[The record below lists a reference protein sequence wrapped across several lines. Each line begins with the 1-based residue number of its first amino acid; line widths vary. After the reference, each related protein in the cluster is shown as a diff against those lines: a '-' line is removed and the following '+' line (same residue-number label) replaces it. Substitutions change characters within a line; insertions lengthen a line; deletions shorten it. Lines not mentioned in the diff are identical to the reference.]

1 MFKALGN
8 TAKYSHC
15 GGFALLRR
23 SHGGHIHYF
32 NTSKNMLRDAFSFLR
47 QSQNGAGDNALIQ
60 FEKALNMIKTKEYFA
75 DNDLQTAN
83 ILMKIK

>member
-1 MFKALGN
+1 
-8 TAKYSHC
+8 
-15 GGFALLRR
+15 
-23 SHGGHIHYF
+23 
-32 NTSKNMLRDAFSFLR
+32 MLRDAFSFLR

-60 FEKALNMIKTKEYFA
+60 FEKVLDMIKTKEYFA